1 MNGRIVILPF
11 VEIFGVLFGR
21 TTFDCGPNVSLIWCK
36 LIFDSGGSE
45 RQTWHFMR
53 WQPAAPIGQ
62 ISSPWDGHL
71 IHEEFSLTFEQVF
84 FRNASGVSSY
94 SFSITLLNSGI
105 IRSPSSFKSKR
116 TEAKINLI

>member
-1 MNGRIVILPF
+1 
-11 VEIFGVLFGR
+11 
-21 TTFDCGPNVSLIWCK
+21 
-36 LIFDSGGSE
+36 
-45 RQTWHFMR
+45 MR

-116 TEAKINLI
+116 TEAKINLSKVQSGLSKGTKVDGHEKVNGQKLPIQTSVQFNI